1 MITIE
6 INDAPVTAALD
17 RLAAQMEDMTSIMSE
32 IGEVL
37 VNSTTRRFG
46 EGVSPSGVRWAAKSP
61 VTMAAYGARK
71 SNRIDAR
78 PLFGPS
84 GMLNSTISAEHGPD
98 YVQVGSGRVY
108 AAMMQFGG
116 TRGAYPNLWG
126 DIPARP
132 FLGLSDDD
140 QGEILEIISDALAAA
155 LGD

>member
-1 MITIE
+1 MISIE

-17 RLAAQMEDMTSIMSE
+17 RLSAQLDDMTPIMEE

-46 EGVSPSGVRWAAKSP
+46 EGVSPDGANWAAKSP
-61 VTMAAYGARK
+61 VTLAAYAARGD
-71 SNRIDAR
+71 RIDNR
-78 PLFGPS
+78 SLFGPS
-84 GMLNSTISAEHGPD
+84 GDLNSTIFAEHGAD
-98 YVQVGSGRVY
+98 FVRVGSSRPY

-116 TRGAYPNLWG
+116 ARSAYPNLWG

-132 FLGLSDDD
+132 FLGLSQDV
-140 QGEILEIISDALAAA
+140 QAEILANISDAIAAA

>member
-6 INDAPVTAALD
+6 INDAQVVAALD
-17 RLAAQMEDMTSIMSE
+17 RLSARMADMSPIMSE

-46 EGVSPSGVRWAAKSP
+46 EGVSPEGVKWAAKSP
-61 VTMAAYGARK
+61 VTLAAYGARK
-71 SNRIDAR
+71 SNRIDVR

-84 GMLNSTISAEHGPD
+84 GTLNSTISAEHGSD

-116 TRGAYPNLWG
+116 SKASYPNLWG

-140 QGEILEIISDALAAA
+140 EIEILEIISDAFTSA
-155 LGD
+155 LSD

>member
-17 RLAAQMEDMTSIMSE
+17 RLAAQMEDMNSVMGE

-61 VTMAAYGARK
+61 VTLAAYEARGERMD
-71 SNRIDAR
+71 NR

-84 GMLNSTISAEHGPD
+84 GDLNSTIFAENGND
-98 YVQVGSGRVY
+98 FVRVGSGRPY
-108 AAMMQFGG
+108 SAMMQFGG
-116 TRGAYPNLWG
+116 ARSAYPHLWG

-132 FLGLSDDD
+132 FLGLSDEDEI
-140 QGEILEIISDALAAA
+140 EILEIISGALATA